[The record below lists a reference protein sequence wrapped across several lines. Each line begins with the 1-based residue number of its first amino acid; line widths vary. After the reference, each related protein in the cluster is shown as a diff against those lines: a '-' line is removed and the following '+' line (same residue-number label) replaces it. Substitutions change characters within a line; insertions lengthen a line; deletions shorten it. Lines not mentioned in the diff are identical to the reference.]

1 MFIRTS
7 SNELVNADRLALI
20 SLIESKEVHHKEGY
34 WYIAGYAKMS
44 KFTDEEPTIILER
57 FNYAVDEHHIF
68 LVYDWLVSRL
78 NEGNG
83 VADLG
88 DIASAVKEA
97 SEVRYNRATGELTV
111 YCKEGAHDED

>member
-1 MFIRTS
+1 MFIKTS
-7 SNELVNADRLALI
+7 SNKLINADRLALI

-34 WYIAGYAKMS
+34 WYIAGYAKMP

-57 FNYAVDEHHIF
+57 FNYAVDEYHIF
-68 LVYDWLVSRL
+68 LVYDWLVSQL

-88 DIASAVKEA
+88 DIAEAVREA
-97 SEVRYNRATGELTV
+97 GEIEYNTATGVLTV
-111 YCKEGAHDED
+111 TKGVQKNED